1 MKKTID
7 SLVSMKFR
15 KLYITIII
23 ALFSLD
29 MVAQSIY
36 QGKLGGKYG
45 VVIQLIRGEK
55 RGNITEMEGAYYYT
69 SKGPDN
75 LIYLSGTWN
84 RSNQDFEI
92 EEYEDGIPVGMFKG
106 KFTNYGMEGVHT
118 NYARNSKL
126 NFKLKRTQSASQ
138 SSRQSANKWKIGY
151 LKDEFGDTS
160 NVAAAVN
167 QIQGQYEAILYFLY
181 NSDVGLEI
189 SSDEEDLNKY
199 TRISL
204 KRSNGKIERL
214 HCRSYGNKLYVDN
227 RDEIKKIA
235 QIMDE
240 GNFKLLIEYLRILD
254 ESTEYSRIFNV
265 KKELVGAQD
274 TFNAVDTE
282 NSKR

>member
-1 MKKTID
+1 MNRNSILFI
-7 SLVSMKFR
+7 SLFF
-15 KLYITIII
+15 
-23 ALFSLD
+23 FSLN
-29 MVAQSIY
+29 VAAQSIY
-36 QGKLGGKYG
+36 EGKLGGKYG
-45 VVIQLIRGEK
+45 VVIQLVRGEK

-84 RSNQDFEI
+84 RSNQDFVI
-92 EEYEDGIPVGMFKG
+92 EEYENSIPVGVFKG
-106 KFTNYGMEGVHT
+106 KFTNYGMEGIHT

-126 NFKLKRTQSASQ
+126 NFKLKRTQSASKG
-138 SSRQSANKWKIGY
+138 SRQSANKWKIGY

-167 QIQGQYEAILYFLY
+167 QIQDQYEAILYFLY

-189 SSDEEDLNKY
+189 SSEGEDLNDY
-199 TRISL
+199 TRVSI

-214 HCRSYGNKLYVDN
+214 NCRSYGKKLYVVD

-254 ESTEYSRIFNV
+254 ESTEFSRIFNV

-274 TFNAVDTE
+274 TFNAIDTE